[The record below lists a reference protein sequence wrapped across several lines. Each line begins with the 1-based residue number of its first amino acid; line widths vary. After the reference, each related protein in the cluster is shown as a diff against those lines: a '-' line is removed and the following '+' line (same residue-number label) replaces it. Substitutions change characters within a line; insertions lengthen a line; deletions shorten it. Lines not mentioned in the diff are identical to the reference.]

1 MIILL
6 PNTSIQTISIMP
18 RKALVGGV
26 SVVFR
31 IRRDGDGLSEN
42 ITPSAIVSNGNFTDL
57 IFLNHSIS
65 STILSE
71 GSTYF
76 IEVTIGGLL
85 AYRDKAY
92 STAQNDYKVKHIV
105 SQSDYTA
112 YSATDDNT
120 YIV

>member
-57 IFLNHSIS
+57 SIS

>member
-18 RKALVGGV
+18 RKVLVSG
-26 SVVFR
+26 SNVVLS

-42 ITPSAIVSNGNFTDL
+42 IIPSSIASNGNFTEL
-57 IFLNHSIS
+57 SIS

-76 IEVTIGGLL
+76 IEITIGGLL
-85 AYRDKAY
+85 AYRDKVY
-92 STAQNDYKVKHIV
+92 STTQNDYKVKHRV
-105 SQSDYTA
+105 SQSEYTA
-112 YSATDDNT
+112 YGTTDDNT

>member
-18 RKALVGGV
+18 RKVLVGGT
-26 SVVFR
+26 SVILS

-57 IFLNHSIS
+57 SIS
-65 STILSE
+65 STVLSE

-76 IEVTIGGLL
+76 IEITIGGLL
-85 AYRDKAY
+85 AYRDKVY
-92 STAQNDYKVKHIV
+92 STTQNDYKVKHIV
-105 SQSDYTA
+105 SQSEYTA